1 MDVKIIVQKAG
12 QSLRKHALGKLDS
25 VAQTWSSVHWRMV
38 NRNEG
43 LGTTLNDARCMRDEP
58 PTVALFPAL
67 DWMPEALAQYSVLR
81 EFGAL
86 LLQRSGEQGRTIWAQ
101 KLGLPSQAQINSV
114 QARLSEPKHRE
125 RIRTYRALVD
135 TYSRALDRLV
145 ALNLCNAL
153 LANRIP
159 YSDSHG
165 IVLSSWGPT
174 QEYACQ
180 RRYHTVTAL
189 MPAYCPSALL
199 TNFGNVFAEAV
210 LNDMGSVSESSVAQA
225 LRDLALNVAERSK

>member
-145 ALNLCNAL
+145 ALNLC
-153 LANRIP
+153 RK
-159 YSDSHG
+159 
-165 IVLSSWGPT
+165 
-174 QEYACQ
+174 
-180 RRYHTVTAL
+180 
-189 MPAYCPSALL
+189 
-199 TNFGNVFAEAV
+199 
-210 LNDMGSVSESSVAQA
+210 SVV
-225 LRDLALNVAERSK
+225 